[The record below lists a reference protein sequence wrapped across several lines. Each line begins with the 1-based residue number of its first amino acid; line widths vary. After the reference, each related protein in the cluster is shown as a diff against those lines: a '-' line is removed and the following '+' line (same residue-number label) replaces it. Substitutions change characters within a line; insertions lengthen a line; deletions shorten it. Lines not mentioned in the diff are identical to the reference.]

1 MTSDL
6 FLAAVERCGEAKAKW
21 LLRGV
26 ARASEAY
33 GRATKYAARA
43 NEDVVRAGLRA
54 DVANVRLKRADAACD
69 VAWEEY
75 APKEG
80 S

>member
-1 MTSDL
+1 MMSDL
-6 FLAAVERCGEAKAKW
+6 FLAAVERCGEAKARW
-21 LLRGV
+21 LVRRV
-26 ARASEAY
+26 TRASEAY
-33 GRATKYAARA
+33 ARATKYASRA